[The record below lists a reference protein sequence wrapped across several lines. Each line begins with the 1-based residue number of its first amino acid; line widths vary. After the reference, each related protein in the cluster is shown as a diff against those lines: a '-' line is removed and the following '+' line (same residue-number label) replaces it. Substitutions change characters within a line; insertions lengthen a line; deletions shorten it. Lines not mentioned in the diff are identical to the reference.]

1 LVSKNLGGVWLG
13 KATGG
18 VEIEASP
25 ERYLELKNQRVNSG
39 QIGQSSAPMISN
51 MPRSHLR
58 LYAICG
64 VIAPIFFVLM
74 VIVEGFLVTGY
85 SHMTQQVS
93 DLGAYALYGSLALL
107 QNLNF
112 CVFGIL
118 VVSFAIGL
126 GQELPTSRAITVTL
140 GSFGTMFFL
149 LGFFPDEPTPWPA
162 AAHYVISWIG
172 GFSILLSQFFTW
184 RRLRRPITDEGVG
197 WTKYSKFSLAS
208 LVLAVISFI
217 IFAAFGQPGSPI
229 TGLLQ
234 RVMGAFI
241 LLWIEVMAL
250 RLLRSSKA

>member
-1 LVSKNLGGVWLG
+1 LG
-13 KATGG
+13 KVTASI
-18 VEIEASP
+18 EIEASP
-25 ERYLELKNQRVNSG
+25 EGYLDLKNQRVNSR
-39 QIGQSSAPMISN
+39 QIGPSSAPTVSN

-64 VIAPIFFVLM
+64 VIAPTFFALM

-93 DLGAYALYGSLALL
+93 DLGAYALYGSYALL

-118 VVSFAIGL
+118 VVVFAIGL
-126 GQELPTSRAITVTL
+126 REELPTSRAIAATL
-140 GSFGTMFFL
+140 GLFGVMFFL

-162 AAHYVISWIG
+162 AAHYIIAWIG

-184 RRLRRPITDEGVG
+184 RGLRRPITDEGVG

-208 LVLAVISFI
+208 LVLGIISFVL
-217 IFAAFGQPGSPI
+217 FAVFGQPGSPV

-234 RVMGAFI
+234 RVMIVFW

-250 RLLRSSKA
+250 RLLQLSKA